1 MTRLNRWKSG
11 TIALMALTVTTGTF
25 APMIA
30 FAPAAN
36 AQFNNQNRRIS
47 IPAGVTFPVTYE
59 KEQVVV
65 SRGET
70 VSLTLKIANNIV
82 DSNRRVLIPAGSEV
96 VGQLEPVYY
105 NGNFSQDRN
114 DQNNVRGVRFVA
126 RELVYPSGERQSIN
140 ASSQTITRI
149 EKIRQNDSGK
159 ILTDA
164 AIGAGAATA
173 ISLITGNRRI
183 EVLEP
188 IGGAAAGA
196 LASVLLRR
204 REVEVFVV
212 RPQQDLRLALN
223 SNLTVDAPR
232 F

>member
-1 MTRLNRWKSG
+1 MTNLNRWKSG
-11 TIALMALTVTTGTF
+11 AAALVALTVTTSTVT
-25 APMIA
+25 PMIA

-36 AQFNNQNRRIS
+36 AQLLNQNRRVS
-47 IPAGVTFPVTYE
+47 IPAGVSFPVTYE
-59 KEQVVV
+59 KDQVVV

-82 DSNRRVLIPAGSEV
+82 DNSRRVLIPAGTEV

-105 NGNFSQDRN
+105 NGGYSQDRN
-114 DQNNVRGVRFVA
+114 DQNDVRGVRFVA
-126 RELVYPSGERQSIN
+126 RELVYPSGNRQSID
-140 ASSQTITRI
+140 ASSQTITRV
-149 EKIRQNDSGK
+149 EKIRKNDSGK

-173 ISLITGNRRI
+173 ISLLTGNRRI

-188 IGGAAAGA
+188 VGGAAAGA
-196 LASVLLRR
+196 LASVLLRKK
-204 REVEVFVV
+204 EVEVFVV

-223 SNLTVDAPR
+223 SNLTVDTFR
-232 F
+232 